1 VHHGRDVARNATW
14 GGKQACRGSGE
25 CFSSKKNVFRRCLR
39 CCVKR
44 DETLDGYGG
53 ATTPLLAS
61 TAALAFWPI
70 IDIQQLH
77 ACPETARNRLTIP
90 LAVPVRESNTS
101 FIAPSTNAIIQVDS
115 HLFLR

>member
-25 CFSSKKNVFRRCLR
+25 CFSNKKNVFRRCLR
-39 CCVKR
+39 YSVKR

-77 ACPETARNRLTIP
+77 VQRQHVTVLQSPWPCPFANQTRLLLFP
-90 LAVPVRESNTS
+90 
-101 FIAPSTNAIIQVDS
+101 APM
-115 HLFLR
+115 R